1 MKLRNNEVIFL
12 VDAEPQDS
20 EDYSAPGDVYDEPS
34 SKLLNIFMD
43 KQAFIEGPITDAWGR
58 WISAHATIFDPVT
71 EKVTAIIGLDVD
83 ASRWE
88 KTILF
93 YKVFGAST
101 PLFFT
106 LVVIIFSTALFKTRT
121 VNVRLTLEITERKQ
135 AEEALR
141 ESEAKYRTI
150 FENIQDV
157 YFETSI
163 DGTILE
169 ISPSVEII
177 YQYNRKELVGKSL
190 SDIYTNPEERDEFL
204 KLILDKGKVSDFEIN
219 LTDKDGSQHPCTIST
234 LLIRDEQ
241 GNPIKLIGS
250 LRNIRERKQ
259 AEEELKRLSYLDGL
273 TGVANRRRFDE
284 DLGLEWRRMT
294 RDAKPLS
301 LIMCDIDFFK
311 AYNDTYG
318 HQGGDD
324 SLRRVANTL
333 NSVVGRPGDLVAR
346 YGGEEF
352 VVILPE
358 TDSQNAKFLAEKMR
372 SRVES
377 LGIIH
382 VSSQVCEVLTI
393 SLGVATSI
401 PTRGSLP
408 DELISSADQAL
419 YEAKTEGRN
428 RVNLAK

>member
-1 MKLRNNEVIFL
+1 MNRKKWFQFVSLLTIVIVITCISGIAFYRFVVAYGVQNEEENLITRAVNTAALIDASKVEALVGNQEDQKSQEYAYVRAQLKSVKSINPDLRFVYIMKLRNNEVIFL

-141 ESEAKYRTI
+141 ESEVKYRTI

-190 SDIYTNPEERDEFL
+190 SDIYIEYSSLFD
-204 KLILDKGKVSDFEIN
+204 
-219 LTDKDGSQHPCTIST
+219 
-234 LLIRDEQ
+234 LL
-241 GNPIKLIGS
+241 
-250 LRNIRERKQ
+250 
-259 AEEELKRLSYLDGL
+259 
-273 TGVANRRRFDE
+273 
-284 DLGLEWRRMT
+284 
-294 RDAKPLS
+294 
-301 LIMCDIDFFK
+301 
-311 AYNDTYG
+311 
-318 HQGGDD
+318 
-324 SLRRVANTL
+324 
-333 NSVVGRPGDLVAR
+333 
-346 YGGEEF
+346 
-352 VVILPE
+352 VI
-358 TDSQNAKFLAEKMR
+358 
-372 SRVES
+372 
-377 LGIIH
+377 
-382 VSSQVCEVLTI
+382 
-393 SLGVATSI
+393 
-401 PTRGSLP
+401 
-408 DELISSADQAL
+408 
-419 YEAKTEGRN
+419 
-428 RVNLAK
+428 